1 MKYADNILKGFA
13 TAGAIIL
20 TGVLAPLLGLSPE
33 PGAMLLVG
41 GVLVISS
48 VFMYANAPA
57 RRPIIP
63 VAEEQRRV

>member
-1 MKYADNILKGFA
+1 MKYADNILKGVA

-57 RRPIIP
+57 RRTIIP